1 MPVLLWESVAEPS
14 ERFPACHCSV
24 ILELPDGTLMVGY
37 YAGED
42 EAHPTA
48 AWVLARREPGAQGF
62 GPLSIVADAPGK
74 PEGNGVLFRNADGQL
89 LLIYGTMHG
98 RLSGPPGEGVRWTSC
113 DLKIKRSA
121 DDGVT
126 WSEDEMIAPDLGHV
140 PRCKPIRLR
149 NGDIIFGTEYKD
161 GYSRFWIS
169 SDEGRSWTMTE
180 RVSGGQTEQPA
191 LIERSNGSL
200 LALLRPAGEEPR
212 IFRSESKDGGWTWSP
227 AVPTEFSCPHAA
239 LDAVRLTD
247 GRIVMAWNRE
257 PDRRN
262 PLTLAMSEDEGETW
276 PHQRDLVTG
285 DGQFHYPAII
295 QTADGLLHVS
305 FTNNRRTIDHIA
317 LTPDWITGEGDSLP
331 PWSATDRRRL

>member
-1 MPVLLWESVAEPS
+1 
-14 ERFPACHCSV
+14 
-24 ILELPDGTLMVGY
+24 MVGY

-239 LDAVRLTD
+239 LDAVRLAPSARS
-247 GRIVMAWNRE
+247 GHRRRAVSLSRHH
-257 PDRRN
+257 PDRR
-262 PLTLAMSEDEGETW
+262 W
-276 PHQRDLVTG
+276 PAAR
-285 DGQFHYPAII
+285 
-295 QTADGLLHVS
+295 LLHQQPPDHRPYRPHS
-305 FTNNRRTIDHIA
+305 GLDHRRRRFTPSLERHRSPPAVA
-317 LTPDWITGEGDSLP
+317 LGCRADQIEMYLFQHAASLP
-331 PWSATDRRRL
+331 